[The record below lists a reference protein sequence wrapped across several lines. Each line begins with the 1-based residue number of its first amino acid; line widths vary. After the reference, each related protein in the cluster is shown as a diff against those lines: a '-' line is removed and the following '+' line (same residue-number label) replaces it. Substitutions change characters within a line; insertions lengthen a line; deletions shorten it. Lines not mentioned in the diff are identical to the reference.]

1 MSYFNVP
8 LSPVASRVVDP
19 LYAVSLKQIAA
30 VNGYRRVECPSCW
43 GSGVLE
49 VDLDTC
55 RNCDGSGHLWLHRT
69 GGTLSD
75 RKLRRHVVPPPRNGP
90 R

>member
-1 MSYFNVP
+1 MSYLNVTF
-8 LSPVASRVVDP
+8 SPAASRLVDP
-19 LYAVSLKQIAA
+19 LYALSLKQVAA
-30 VNGYRRVECPSCW
+30 DNGYRKVECPSCW

-49 VDLDTC
+49 LDLDTC

-75 RKLRRHVVPPPRNGP
+75 TKLRYHIASSSKKNQR
-90 R
+90 